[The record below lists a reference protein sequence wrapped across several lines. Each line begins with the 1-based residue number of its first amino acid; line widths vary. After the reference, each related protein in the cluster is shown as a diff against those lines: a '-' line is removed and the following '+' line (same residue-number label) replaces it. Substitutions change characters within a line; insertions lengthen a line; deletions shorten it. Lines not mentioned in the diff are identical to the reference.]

1 MLRLLQTLRKRV
13 YIIIVVALL
22 SIVVLQQIK
31 LNSYT
36 NELKIKNAVLKEK
49 DYYINKLEITKNN
62 LIYDLENY
70 EEIYGCGINE

>member
-31 LNSYT
+31 INSYT

-49 DYYINKLEITKNN
+49 DYYINELEITKNN
-62 LIYDLENY
+62 LIYNLENY
-70 EEIYGCGINE
+70 EEIYGRGINE

>member
-31 LNSYT
+31 INSYT

-49 DYYINKLEITKNN
+49 DYYINELEITKNN

-70 EEIYGCGINE
+70 EEIYGCDISE

>member
-31 LNSYT
+31 INSYT

-49 DYYINKLEITKNN
+49 DYYINELEITKNN

-70 EEIYGCGINE
+70 EEIYGCDIGE

>member
-31 LNSYT
+31 INSYI

-49 DYYINKLEITKNN
+49 DYYINELEITKNN

-70 EEIYGCGINE
+70 EEIYGCDISG

>member
-1 MLRLLQTLRKRV
+1 MLRLLHALRKRV

-31 LNSYT
+31 INSYT
-36 NELKIKNAVLKEK
+36 NKLKIKNAVLNEK
-49 DYYINKLEITKNN
+49 DYYINELEIIKNN

-70 EEIYGCGINE
+70 EEIYGCDISE

>member
-31 LNSYT
+31 INSYT
-36 NELKIKNAVLKEK
+36 NELKIKNAVLREK
-49 DYYINKLEITKNN
+49 DYYINELEITKNN
-62 LIYDLENY
+62 LIYNLENY
-70 EEIYGCGINE
+70 EEIYRCDINE

>member
-13 YIIIVVALL
+13 YIKIVVALL
-22 SIVVLQQIK
+22 LIVVLQQIK

-49 DYYINKLEITKNN
+49 DYYINELEITKNN

-70 EEIYGCGINE
+70 EKIYGRGINE

>member
-1 MLRLLQTLRKRV
+1 MPRLLQKIRKRV

-31 LNSYT
+31 INSYT

>member
-1 MLRLLQTLRKRV
+1 MLRLLQKIRKRV

-31 LNSYT
+31 INSYT
-36 NELKIKNAVLKEK
+36 NKIKIKNAVLKEK
-49 DYYINKLEITKNN
+49 DYYINELEITKNN

-70 EEIYGCGINE
+70 EEIYRCDINE

>member
-1 MLRLLQTLRKRV
+1 MPRLLQKIRKRV

-31 LNSYT
+31 INSYT

-70 EEIYGCGINE
+70 EEIYRCDINE

>member
-31 LNSYT
+31 INSYT
-36 NELKIKNAVLKEK
+36 NKIKINNAVLKEK
-49 DYYINKLEITKNN
+49 DYYINELEITKNN
-62 LIYDLENY
+62 LIYNLENY
-70 EEIYGCGINE
+70 EKIYGCGIDE

>member
-22 SIVVLQQIK
+22 LIVVLQQIK
-31 LNSYT
+31 INSYT
-36 NELKIKNAVLKEK
+36 NELEVKNAVLNEK
-49 DYYINKLEITKNN
+49 DCYINELEIIKNN

-70 EEIYGCGINE
+70 KEIYGCDIIE

>member
-1 MLRLLQTLRKRV
+1 MFRLLQTLRKRV

-70 EEIYGCGINE
+70 EEIYGCDINE

>member
-22 SIVVLQQIK
+22 LIVVLQQIK
-31 LNSYT
+31 IYDYT
-36 NELKIKNAVLKEK
+36 NELKIKNAVLNEK
-49 DYYINKLEITKNN
+49 DYYINELEIIKNN

-70 EEIYGCGINE
+70 EEIYGCDISE

>member
-22 SIVVLQQIK
+22 LIVVLQHVKI
-31 LNSYT
+31 NSYT

-49 DYYINKLEITKNN
+49 DYYINELEITKNN
-62 LIYDLENY
+62 LIYNLENY
-70 EEIYGCGINE
+70 EKIYGCGIDE

>member
-31 LNSYT
+31 INSYT
-36 NELKIKNAVLKEK
+36 NKLKIKNAVLKEK
-49 DYYINKLEITKNN
+49 DYYINELEIAKNN
-62 LIYDLENY
+62 LIYNLENY
-70 EEIYGCGINE
+70 EEIYGRGINE

>member
-49 DYYINKLEITKNN
+49 DYYINELEITKNN
-62 LIYDLENY
+62 LIYNLENY
-70 EEIYGCGINE
+70 EGIYGCDISG

>member
-22 SIVVLQQIK
+22 LIVVLQQIK
-31 LNSYT
+31 INSYT
-36 NELKIKNAVLKEK
+36 NKLKLKNAVLNEK
-49 DYYINKLEITKNN
+49 DYYINELEITKNN

-70 EEIYGCGINE
+70 KEIYGCGINE

>member
-1 MLRLLQTLRKRV
+1 MLRLLQKIRKRV

-31 LNSYT
+31 INSYT

>member
-22 SIVVLQQIK
+22 LIVVLQQIK
-31 LNSYT
+31 INSYT
-36 NELKIKNAVLKEK
+36 NKLKVKNAVLKEK
-49 DYYINKLEITKNN
+49 DYYINELEIIKNN

-70 EEIYGCGINE
+70 EEIYGCDISE

>member
-1 MLRLLQTLRKRV
+1 MLRLLQTLRKIV

-22 SIVVLQQIK
+22 LIVVLQQIK
-31 LNSYT
+31 INYYT

-49 DYYINKLEITKNN
+49 DYYINELEIMKNN

-70 EEIYGCGINE
+70 EEIYGRDISE

>member
-31 LNSYT
+31 INSYT
-36 NELKIKNAVLKEK
+36 NKLKTTNAVLKEK
-49 DYYINKLEITKNN
+49 DYYINELEITKNN

-70 EEIYGCGINE
+70 EEIYGCDISE

>member
-1 MLRLLQTLRKRV
+1 MPRLLQKIRKRV

-31 LNSYT
+31 INSYT

-70 EEIYGCGINE
+70 EEIYE